1 MAAGMLGSRVL
12 KEPVVREAPVPSLD
26 FATTYE
32 AHFEY
37 VWRCLKSLGV
47 RDASLDDAMQD
58 VFLVVQRRLPD
69 FDGGVELR
77 TWLYAIA
84 LRVARKYWSRAHRD
98 DSRRESDAADS
109 EAHEANLENTVEQNE
124 RLALARRAL
133 AALDDDKRVVFVLA
147 RVEQMS
153 APEIAN
159 IVGIPL
165 NTVYSRLRTA
175 REAFEAEVRRL
186 QLCGRSRT

>member
-1 MAAGMLGSRVL
+1 
-12 KEPVVREAPVPSLD
+12 
-26 FATTYE
+26 
-32 AHFEY
+32 
-37 VWRCLKSLGV
+37 
-47 RDASLDDAMQD
+47 
-58 VFLVVQRRLPD
+58 
-69 FDGGVELR
+69 
-77 TWLYAIA
+77 
-84 LRVARKYWSRAHRD
+84 
-98 DSRRESDAADS
+98 
-109 EAHEANLENTVEQNE
+109 
-124 RLALARRAL
+124 
-133 AALDDDKRVVFVLA
+133 VFVLA